1 MLLNNITCHI
11 ENFPIVVNVCNAYC
25 YGVKKLKSA
34 YSLIFTLLLF
44 SCSSTPIAQEK
55 AYWPDKHGPTLD
67 GLVPASSAKKLPTE
81 WSEKKNV
88 AWKAPYKGKGHSSPV
103 ILGDKVW
110 FTSATEDGKEQYVYA
125 VDRKSGKVLHEL
137 TLYKN
142 ANPEP
147 LGNTTNTYAT
157 PSCVVE
163 PGAVYVHF
171 GTYGTAKLDPKT
183 AKVIWNRKDIKVR
196 HFRGPASSPVIYKNS
211 LILTFDAVE
220 DKQFI
225 MALDKNTG
233 KTLWK
238 TKRSVDYK
246 DLVDGKPKREGDFRK
261 AFGTPALAEVDG
273 KTQILSVGANAA
285 YGYDADTG
293 KEIWIL
299 EHKNY
304 NAAVRPIFI
313 PELKMA
319 IINTGSAKANIHGV
333 ALDSTTKGKI
343 NSTHIKWSQRRA
355 SRYCMPVYKD
365 GHIYQITHD
374 GNLSCIN
381 IKSGATTWKKSLVK
395 SVMASPI
402 LAGDKIYIIDVYGK
416 ATIFKADPS
425 AYKLIT
431 ENEIAE
437 EVSACTAVADGALFI
452 RGNKHLYKI
461 GK

>member
-1 MLLNNITCHI
+1 MKPAFAL
-11 ENFPIVVNVCNAYC
+11 V
-25 YGVKKLKSA
+25 
-34 YSLIFTLLLF
+34 FTFILF
-44 SCSSTPIAQEK
+44 SCVSQPIAQEK
-55 AYWPDKHGPTLD
+55 AHWPDKHGPTLD
-67 GLVPASSAKKLPTE
+67 GIVPADSVAKLPIE

-103 ILGDKVW
+103 ILGDQVW
-110 FTSATEDGKEQYVYA
+110 FTSATEDGKEQYVYC
-125 VDRKSGKVLHEL
+125 VDKNSGKIIHDI

-142 ANPEP
+142 SNPEP
-147 LGNTTNTYAT
+147 LGNTVNTYAT

-171 GTYGTAKLDPKT
+171 GTYGTAKLNPKT
-183 AKVIWNRKDIKVR
+183 AKVIWERKDIEVR

-211 LILTFDAVE
+211 LILTFDAIE

-233 KTLWK
+233 QTLWT

-246 DLVDGKPKREGDFRK
+246 DLENGKPKREGDFRK
-261 AFGTPALAEVDG
+261 AFGTPGLAEVNG
-273 KTQILSVGANAA
+273 RTQILSVGASAA

-313 PELKMA
+313 PEYKIA

-333 ALDSTTKGKI
+333 KLDETTKGKI
-343 NSTHIKWSQRRA
+343 NDSHIIWSQRRA
-355 SRYCMPVYKD
+355 SRYCMPVYIND
-365 GHIYQITHD
+365 HIYQITHD

-381 IKSGATTWKKSLVK
+381 VKSGETTWKKGLVR
-395 SVMASPI
+395 SFMASPI
-402 LAGDKIYIIDVYGK
+402 LAGDRIYLIDVYGK
-416 ATIFKADPS
+416 ATVFKVDP
-425 AYKLIT
+425 AKYEQIA
-431 ENEIAE
+431 ENQIAE
-437 EVSACTAVADGALFI
+437 EVSSCPAVAEGALFV

-461 GK
+461 SK